1 MQVSGKV
8 LVVTGAGSGM
18 GRTITLELLA
28 RGASVAAVDLRP
40 EGLHEVVA
48 TAGVGSRLATF
59 TLDVTD
65 REAVAALPE
74 QVIEAL
80 GVIDGLVNNA
90 GIIQPFKRV
99 LDLDDET
106 IDRVLEV
113 NLRSQISMVRAFLP
127 HLLDRTEAHV
137 ANVASMGA
145 FLPVPGQSIYGA
157 SKAGV
162 LLLTQGLYAELL
174 DTSVGVS
181 VVMPGGVATNITE
194 NSGVVMADRGGD
206 ASESRL
212 PVTTAED
219 AATRIVDG
227 IERDELY
234 VHVGKD
240 SVAMHALQRIA
251 PKQATKL
258 ITKQMASLL
267 D

>member
-1 MQVSGKV
+1 MKVSGKV
-8 LVVTGAGSGM
+8 FVVTGAGSGM
-18 GRTITLELLA
+18 GRTVTLELLR
-28 RGASVAAVDLRP
+28 RGSSVAAVDLRP
-40 EGLHEVVA
+40 EGLEELAA
-48 TAGVGSRLATF
+48 TAGAGDRLATF

-65 REAVAALPE
+65 RGGVADLPM

-80 GVIDGLVNNA
+80 GVVDGLVNNA
-90 GIIQPFKRV
+90 GIIQPFERV
-99 LDLDDET
+99 LDLDDEV

-113 NLRSQISMVRAFLP
+113 NLRSQITMVRAFLP
-127 HLLDRTEAHV
+127 HLLDRPEAHI

-162 LLLTQGLYAELL
+162 LLLSQGLYAELL
-174 DTSVGVS
+174 ETAVGVS

-194 NSGVVMADRGGD
+194 NSGVAAPGGAETGD
-206 ASESRL
+206 SRL

-219 AATRIVDG
+219 AARRIVDG

-240 SVAMHALQRIA
+240 SIAMHVLQRIA
-251 PKQATKL
+251 PKQATHL
-258 ITKQMASLL
+258 ITRQMATLL
-267 D
+267 GD

>member
-1 MQVSGKV
+1 MKVSGKV
-8 LVVTGAGSGM
+8 MVVTGAGSGM
-18 GRTITLELLA
+18 GRTVTLELLR
-28 RGASVAAVDLRP
+28 RGAAVAAVDLRAD
-40 EGLHEVVA
+40 GLEELVG
-48 TAGVGSRLATF
+48 TADAGSRLVTF

-65 REAVAALPE
+65 RDAVAALPE
-74 QVIEAL
+74 RVIEAL
-80 GVIDGLVNNA
+80 GVIDGIVNNA
-90 GIIQPFKRV
+90 GIIQPFQRV
-99 LDLDDET
+99 LDLDDDV

-113 NLRSQISMVRAFLP
+113 NLRSQITMVRAFLP
-127 HLLDRTEAHV
+127 HLLDRSEAHIS
-137 ANVASMGA
+137 NVASMGA

-174 DTSVGVS
+174 DTNVGVS

-194 NSGVVMADRGGD
+194 NSGVAVPASADAG
-206 ASESRL
+206 SSRI

-219 AATRIVDG
+219 AATRIVEG

-240 SVAMHALQRIA
+240 SVALHALQRLA
-251 PKQATKL
+251 PKQATHL
-258 ITKQMASLL
+258 ITRQMASLL